1 MSMGAIPIRFPIYT
15 IKNRLGDTILYPL
28 GGFYVL

>member
-1 MSMGAIPIRFPIYT
+1 MPMGAIPIRFPIYT

-28 GGFYVL
+28 GGFNML